1 MYSKTCKF
9 SRSVNSTVS
18 SVLRV
23 VGFSSAILGIIIGFA
38 GIVVYRDETTKLIPM
53 IPTLIGLFVGYFAC
67 LILAAVGE
75 SVIVPDFSYTIRID
89 KEETFMV
96 FEFSEA
102 DYRILK
108 INFEITSKNR
118 KYMTLDDGCARIRI
132 AYDKSVAEFLNGVKK
147 W

>member
-147 W
+147 